1 MKKPSLILTLF
12 CAATL
17 HLNAE
22 SLLTE
27 QPETP
32 AQRTARELL
41 VSPRQTRDAL
51 LNQLDDASQRLW
63 SNSDPAA
70 VLLALGNKAARLFV
84 INAEFGQLVGAFL
97 TAQGDAEGLAR
108 LSAIQART
116 PAVTLNADGTV
127 TIDPVPAPT
136 PNE

>member
-1 MKKPSLILTLF
+1 MKKTSLILALF

-22 SLLTE
+22 SFLTE

-41 VSPRQTRDAL
+41 VAPRQTRDAL
-51 LNQLDDASQRLW
+51 INQLDDASQRLW

-70 VLLALGNKAARLFV
+70 VLVALGNKAARLFA

-108 LSAIQART
+108 LAAIQART

-127 TIDPVPAPT
+127 TIDPIPAPT
-136 PNE
+136 PND

>member
-1 MKKPSLILTLF
+1 MKTPKLILALF

-41 VSPRQTRDAL
+41 VAPRQTRDAL
-51 LNQLDDASQRLW
+51 INQLDDASQRLW

-70 VLLALGNKAARLFV
+70 VLVALGNKAARLFA

-116 PAVTLNADGTV
+116 PAVTVNKDGTV
-127 TIDPVPAPT
+127 TIDPI
-136 PNE
+136 PNPVLNE

>member
-1 MKKPSLILTLF
+1 MKKPSLILALF

-41 VSPRQTRDAL
+41 VAPRQTRDAL
-51 LNQLDDASQRLW
+51 INQLDDASQRLW

-70 VLLALGNKAARLFV
+70 VLLALGNKAARLFA

-97 TAQGDAEGLAR
+97 TAQGDSEGLAR

-116 PAVTLNADGTV
+116 PAVTLHADGTV
-127 TIDPVPAPT
+127 TIDPVAEPAPV
-136 PNE
+136 E